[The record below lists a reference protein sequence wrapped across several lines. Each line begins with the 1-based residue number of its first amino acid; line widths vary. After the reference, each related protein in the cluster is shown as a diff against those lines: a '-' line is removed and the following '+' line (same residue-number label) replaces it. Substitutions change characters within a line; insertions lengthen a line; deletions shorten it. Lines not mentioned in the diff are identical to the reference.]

1 MKVIQ
6 VSSFGAP
13 EVLRLT
19 EQPDPGPGRAK
30 SPSTSPTQQLA

>member
-1 MKVIQ
+1 MKAIQ

-13 EVLRLT
+13 EVLRLA
-19 EQPDPGPGRAK
+19 ELPDPPPGRVK